1 MKSSLRRLISFTSL
15 LVAIETVDVDVC
27 SLVLVQL
34 LLELS
39 WLFDPSSS
47 GRLRPF
53 GTGLST
59 SALVEG
65 IRARRMDDCFLIRTA
80 LHMQHLSSK
89 CLSDTV

>member
-1 MKSSLRRLISFTSL
+1 MKSSLRRLIIFTSL

-39 WLFDPSSS
+39 WLFDPS

-59 SALVEG
+59 CTLVED
-65 IRARRMDDCFLIRTA
+65 IRARRMDARLFFDQYRVTYATFE
-80 LHMQHLSSK
+80 Q
-89 CLSDTV
+89 